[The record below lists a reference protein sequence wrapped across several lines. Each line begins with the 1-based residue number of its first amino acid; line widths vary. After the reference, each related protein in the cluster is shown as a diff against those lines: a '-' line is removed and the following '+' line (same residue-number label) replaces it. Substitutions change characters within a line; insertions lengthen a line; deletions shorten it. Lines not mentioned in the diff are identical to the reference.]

1 MEGHPP
7 PSICDEGRDGTQDAG
22 QHKVLLTQRAW
33 HILHGMTTSLAASVL
48 VSTEEQEEER
58 GKELGEKRWRGYS
71 GILGNV
77 TYSVL
82 SCLERSKRGGGWP

>member
-48 VSTEEQEEER
+48 VSTEEQEEK
-58 GKELGEKRWRGYS
+58 GKGTGREEVESIQWDS
-71 GILGNV
+71 G
-77 TYSVL
+77 
-82 SCLERSKRGGGWP
+82 